1 MKQKVW
7 PLKKQTRWIVSTT
20 DPKIKNT
27 NWGQHPKNNKETL
40 AAHKF
45 DYIDEGSRIYQ
56 DIEKKSTKDTEKQ
69 STEQTD
75 IYSSCICSTSV
86 IT

>member
-27 NWGQHPKNNKETL
+27 NWSQHPKNNKETL

-56 DIEKKSTKDTEKQ
+56 DIEKNQQRKQKSNLRNKRIHTARAYARHP
-69 STEQTD
+69 S
-75 IYSSCICSTSV
+75 
-86 IT
+86 